1 MKIIHVPF
9 TFAPDPIG
17 GTEVY
22 VDSLARDLRE
32 LGIDAIVAA
41 PGETSRTYTL
51 DGLRVRRY
59 AGVKTVTD
67 VSQLY
72 GSGDTVAASEFAKL
86 LDEERPDLL
95 HLHAFTSAVSL
106 QLIRQAKRR
115 SIPVVFTYHTPTVTC
130 ARGTLLLWGKDICD
144 GKLEVRRCAA
154 CNLDGR
160 GMYRPVAEWIAKLPP
175 VVVRSLTGHGLQG
188 DIWTALR
195 MSELISM
202 CHDVFRAMASEVDH
216 IIAVCNWVKQL
227 LLLNNIPDTKVSVS
241 RHGVRRTTD
250 QQPHLIHSRTGES
263 SDETRIAF
271 LGRLDPT
278 KGVHVLVEALARN
291 PGLKIKLDIY
301 GVVQSAANAAYLKK
315 ITKLAGADPRISIH
329 KPIRSH
335 EVISRLRHY
344 DFLAVPSQWLETGPL
359 VALEAF
365 AAGIPV
371 IGWDVGGVAEIVRD
385 GIDGLL
391 IERSSDWSEVL
402 SRIAQDPKLR
412 ARLKAGVRPPRT
424 SMEVARDM
432 LALYKSLL
440 GPGPAQS
447 TIGNQTAPGV
457 RY

>member
-9 TFAPDPIG
+9 TFSPDPIG

-22 VDSLARDLRE
+22 VDNLARDLRE
-32 LGIDAIVAA
+32 LGVDAIVAA
-41 PGETSRTYTL
+41 PGETSRAYTL

-59 AGVKTVTD
+59 AGAKEITD

-72 GSGDTVAASEFAKL
+72 GSGDTVAAGEFAKI

-130 ARGTLLLWGKDICD
+130 ARGTLLLWGNNICD
-144 GKLEVRRCAA
+144 GKLDVRRCAA
-154 CNLDGR
+154 CNLNSH
-160 GMYRPVAEWIAKLPP
+160 GMYRPIAEWIARLPP
-175 VVVRSLTGHGLQG
+175 VVVRSLTRHGLQG

-195 MSELISM
+195 MSELVSM
-202 CHDVFRAMASEVDH
+202 RHDVCRAMASEVDH
-216 IIAVCNWVKQL
+216 IVAVCKWVKEL
-227 LLLNNIPDTKVSVS
+227 LLLNDVPDAKVSVS
-241 RHGVRRTTD
+241 RHGIRQTIN
-250 QQPHLIHSRTGES
+250 QKPHPIHSRIGES
-263 SDETRIAF
+263 SDEIRIAF

-278 KGVHVLVEALARN
+278 KGAHVLIEALAMK

-301 GVVQSAANAAYLKK
+301 GIVQSAANAAYQEK
-315 ITKLAGADPRISIH
+315 IMKLARTDPRISIH
-329 KPIRSH
+329 KPIPSV
-335 EVISRLRHY
+335 EVVSRLRHY
-344 DFLAVPSQWLETGPL
+344 DFLAVPSQWLETGPM

-371 IGWDVGGVAEIVRD
+371 IGWDVGGVAEIVRN

-391 IERSSDWSEVL
+391 IRRGSDWGEPL
-402 SRIAQDPKLR
+402 SRLAQDPKLR
-412 ARLKAGVRPPRT
+412 EQLKAGVRPPRT
-424 SMEVARDM
+424 SIEVAREM

-447 TIGNQTAPGV
+447 SVGPQTALGAG
-457 RY
+457 

>member
-9 TFAPDPIG
+9 TFSPDPIG

-22 VDSLARDLRE
+22 VDNLARDLRE
-32 LGIDAIVAA
+32 LGVDAIVAA
-41 PGETSRTYTL
+41 PGETSRAYTL

-59 AGVKTVTD
+59 TGVKKITD

-72 GSGDTVAASEFAKL
+72 GSGDTLAAGEFAKL
-86 LDEERPDLL
+86 LDEEQPDLL

-130 ARGTLLLWGKDICD
+130 ARGTLLLWGEALCD
-144 GKLEVRRCAA
+144 GKLDVRRCAA
-154 CNLDGR
+154 CNLNSR
-160 GMYRPVAEWIAKLPP
+160 GMYRPVAEWIARLPP

-195 MSELISM
+195 MSELVSM
-202 CHDVFRAMASEVDH
+202 RHDAFRAMASEVDH
-216 IIAVCNWVKQL
+216 IVAVCNWVKEL
-227 LLLNNIPDTKVSVS
+227 LLLNDIPDAKVSVS
-241 RHGVRRTTD
+241 RHGVKRTTT
-250 QQPHLIHSRTGES
+250 QKPHLIQSRIGES
-263 SDETRIAF
+263 SDEIRIAF

-301 GVVQSAANAAYLKK
+301 GIVQSAANAAYQKK
-315 ITKLAGADPRISIH
+315 IIKLAGTDPRISIH
-329 KPIRSH
+329 KPIRSE
-335 EVISRLRHY
+335 EVVSRLRHY

-391 IERSSDWSEVL
+391 IRRGSDWGEAL
-402 SRIAQDPKLR
+402 SRIAEDRKLR

-424 SMEVARDM
+424 SIEVAREM

-447 TIGNQTAPGV
+447 SVGPQTALDAG
-457 RY
+457 

>member
-9 TFAPDPIG
+9 TFSPDPIG

-22 VDSLARDLRE
+22 VHNLARDLCE
-32 LGIDAIVAA
+32 LGVDATVAA
-41 PGETSRTYTL
+41 PGETSHAYTL

-59 AGVKTVTD
+59 AGVKEISD

-72 GSGDTVAASEFAKL
+72 GSGDTKAAGEFAKI

-130 ARGTLLLWGKDICD
+130 ARGTLLLWGEELCD
-144 GKLEVRRCAA
+144 GKLDVRRCAA
-154 CNLDGR
+154 CNLNSH
-160 GMYRPVAEWIAKLPP
+160 GMYRPVAELIARLPP
-175 VVVRSLTGHGLQG
+175 VVVRMLTRHGLQG

-195 MSELISM
+195 MRELVGM
-202 CHDVFRAMASEVDH
+202 HHDVFHAMVSEVDH
-216 IIAVCNWVKQL
+216 IVAVCKWVKEL
-227 LLLNNIPDTKVSVS
+227 LLLNDVPDVKVSVS
-241 RHGVRRTTD
+241 RHGIRQTTN
-250 QQPHLIHSRTGES
+250 QKPHPIQSRIGES
-263 SDETRIAF
+263 SDEIRIAF

-278 KGVHVLVEALARN
+278 KGVHVLVEALARK
-291 PGLKIKLDIY
+291 PELKIKLDIY
-301 GVVQSAANAAYLKK
+301 GIVQSAANAAYQEK
-315 ITKLAGADPRISIH
+315 IVKLARIDPRISIH
-329 KPIRSH
+329 KPIRSV
-335 EVISRLRHY
+335 EVVSRLRHY

-365 AAGIPV
+365 AAGIPI

-391 IERSSDWSEVL
+391 IRRGSDWDEPL
-402 SRIAQDPKLR
+402 SRLAQDPKLR
-412 ARLKAGVRPPRT
+412 QRLKAGVRPPRT
-424 SMEVARDM
+424 SIEVAREM
-432 LALYKSLL
+432 FALYKSLL

-447 TIGNQTAPGV
+447 RVVPQTALGAG
-457 RY
+457 

>member
-9 TFAPDPIG
+9 TFSPDPIG

-22 VDSLARDLRE
+22 VDNLARDLRE
-32 LGIDAIVAA
+32 LSVDAIVAA
-41 PGETSRTYTL
+41 PGETNRAYVL

-59 AGVKTVTD
+59 AGVKEITD
-67 VSQLY
+67 VSELY
-72 GSGDTVAASEFAKL
+72 GLGDTVAAGEFAKI

-130 ARGTLLLWGKDICD
+130 VRGTLLRWGNDICD
-144 GKLEVRRCAA
+144 GKLDVRRCAA
-154 CNLDGR
+154 CYLNSHGI
-160 GMYRPVAEWIAKLPP
+160 YRPVAEWIARLPP
-175 VVVRSLTGHGLQG
+175 VVVRMLTCHGLQG

-195 MSELISM
+195 MSELVSM
-202 CHDVFRAMASEVDH
+202 NNEAFHAMASEVDH
-216 IIAVCNWVKQL
+216 IVAVCKWVNEL
-227 LLLNNIPDTKVSVS
+227 LLLNDVPDAKVSVS
-241 RHGVRRTTD
+241 RHGIKQTTN
-250 QQPHLIHSRTGES
+250 QKPHPIQPRIGEL
-263 SDETRIAF
+263 SDEIRIAF

-278 KGVHVLVEALARN
+278 KGVHVLVEALARK

-301 GVVQSAANAAYLKK
+301 GIVQSAANAAYQEK
-315 ITKLAGADPRISIH
+315 IIKLARTDPRISIH
-329 KPIRSH
+329 KPIRSE
-335 EVISRLRHY
+335 EVVSRLRHY

-371 IGWDVGGVAEIVRD
+371 IGWDVGGVSEIVRD

-391 IERSSDWSEVL
+391 IRRGSDWDEAL

-412 ARLKAGVRPPRT
+412 ARLKAGVRPPRA
-424 SMEVARDM
+424 SIEVAREM
-432 LALYKSLL
+432 VALYTSLL

-447 TIGNQTAPGV
+447 SVAPQTALSAGS
-457 RY
+457 

>member
-9 TFAPDPIG
+9 TFSPDPIG

-22 VDSLARDLRE
+22 VDNLARDLRE
-32 LGIDAIVAA
+32 LGVDAIVAA
-41 PGETSRTYTL
+41 PGETSRTYIL
-51 DGLRVRRY
+51 DGLRVHRY
-59 AGVKTVTD
+59 VGSKKIID

-72 GSGDTVAASEFAKL
+72 GSGDTVAAGEFAKI

-130 ARGTLLLWGKDICD
+130 VRGTLLLWGNNICD
-144 GKLEVRRCAA
+144 GKLDVHRCAA
-154 CNLDGR
+154 CNLNSR
-160 GMYRPVAEWIAKLPP
+160 GMYRPVAEWIARLPP
-175 VVVRSLTGHGLQG
+175 VVVRSLTRHGLQG

-195 MSELISM
+195 MSELVSM
-202 CHDVFRAMASEVDH
+202 RHDVFRAMASEVDH
-216 IIAVCNWVKQL
+216 IVAVSKWVKEL
-227 LLLNNIPDTKVSVS
+227 LLLNDVPDAKVFVS
-241 RHGVRRTTD
+241 RHGIRQTTN
-250 QQPHLIHSRTGES
+250 QKPHPTQSRTGES
-263 SDETRIAF
+263 SDEIRIAF

-278 KGVHVLVEALARN
+278 KGAYVLIEALAMK

-301 GVVQSAANAAYLKK
+301 GIVQNAANAAYQEK
-315 ITKLAGADPRISIH
+315 IIKLARSDPRISIY
-329 KPIRSH
+329 KSIPSV
-335 EVISRLRHY
+335 EVVSRLRHY

-371 IGWDVGGVAEIVRD
+371 IGFDVGGVSEIVRD

-391 IERSSDWSEVL
+391 IRWDSNWDEPL
-402 SRIAQDPKLR
+402 SRLAQDPKLR
-412 ARLKAGVRPPRT
+412 ERLKAGVRPPRT
-424 SMEVARDM
+424 SIEVAREM

-447 TIGNQTAPGV
+447 SVAPQAALGA
-457 RY
+457 R